1 MPITR
6 KRFEEIV
13 KELKRK
19 GEIVPATYDCIFKA
33 IMRNCPKYRADLT
46 SRLTGI
52 PKKLILNTYKEMNT
66 EYVVDNVLEKGK
78 VSDVLFEVKDYV
90 LNYEFNNRKWDGL
103 IERNDAYLGKVKNDL
118 IRRTKSYASLPK
130 VIQININNFYCF
142 LSKENLLEFKSRDK
156 YGIIESDKWGKI
168 YVNLKLIREKYD
180 RGLKLSKLE
189 KELLILTLTKVDEI
203 EKIAKGDEEL
213 MEVAKELKR
222 LTNDAYTIG
231 LYDEEEERRR
241 IENSIKL
248 TSKKQG
254 IKQGIKQ
261 GVKQGAK
268 EREKSIAKTMLKAGE
283 SVSKVMSYTG
293 LNKKDIKLLM

>member
-33 IMRNCPKYRADLT
+33 IMKNCPKYRADLT

-203 EKIAKGDEEL
+203 EKIAKGDVEL
-213 MEVAKELKR
+213 MEVAKELKK

-231 LYDEEEERRR
+231 LYDEEEERRL
-241 IENSIKL
+241 IENSIKI
-248 TSKKQG
+248 TAK
-254 IKQGIKQ
+254 KQGIKQ
-261 GVKQGAK
+261 GVKQGASNEK
-268 EREKSIAKTMLKAGE
+268 KSIAKSMLDKNMDIPLISELTGLSKNQITML
-283 SVSKVMSYTG
+283 M
-293 LNKKDIKLLM
+293 